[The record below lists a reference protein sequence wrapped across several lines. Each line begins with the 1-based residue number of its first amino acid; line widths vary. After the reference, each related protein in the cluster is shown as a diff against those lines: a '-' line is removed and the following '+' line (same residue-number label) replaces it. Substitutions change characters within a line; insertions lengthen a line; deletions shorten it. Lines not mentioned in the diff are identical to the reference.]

1 MLRDIHSTI
10 MRKAYKNK
18 KWIDS
23 LSFDPTR
30 TEPSTES
37 TSERSCLSGKAAS
50 IDKREWLES
59 ADRSRFT
66 KKRQVLRRE
75 SESYDLKQVGSAPS
89 KASTREGTPIEA
101 PLELA
106 SGFAVKV
113 DSEVVFGLPAISI
126 DPPKEHFF
134 LAKFA
139 FAPTTLQL
147 QPPELA

>member
-1 MLRDIHSTI
+1 MLGDVHSTI
-10 MRKAYKNK
+10 VRKAYKNK

-30 TEPSTES
+30 EDLSTASPSEQ
-37 TSERSCLSGKAAS
+37 SCLSGKNEPIDRPAS
-50 IDKREWLES
+50 FES
-59 ADRSRFT
+59 PDRSGFT
-66 KKRQVLRRE
+66 KKKQALRRE
-75 SESYDLKQVGSAPS
+75 SESYDLKQVCSAPS

-113 DSEVVFGLPAISI
+113 DSEVVFGLPSISI
-126 DPPKEHFF
+126 DPPKEHFL

-147 QPPELA
+147 QPPEPA

>member
-1 MLRDIHSTI
+1 MFEDIHSTI

-30 TEPSTES
+30 QDPSAES
-37 TSERSCLSGKAAS
+37 TSEHSCLSGKYEP
-50 IDKREWLES
+50 IDKRESFES
-59 ADRSRFT
+59 PDRSRFN
-66 KKRQVLRRE
+66 KKKQILRRE
-75 SESYDLKQVGSAPS
+75 SESYDLKQADSAPS
-89 KASTREGTPIEA
+89 KASTREGTPIEVSV
-101 PLELA
+101 ELT

-113 DSEVVFGLPAISI
+113 DSEVVFGLPSISI
-126 DPPKEHFF
+126 DPPKEHFL

-147 QPPELA
+147 QRPEPA